1 MDIGADDESDTGI
14 SGDAAVIDEPRQI
27 SLTEWDDRYEKL
39 AAEGLQEPWY
49 GGKLSRHVADG
60 DYRLRKLKFDNSAAG
75 LRLWN
80 FLLTEEDRLAQARS
94 EGKKLVG
101 VMKDLGTTAVM
112 AYSAD
117 NVVAFYPDGAWWIPC
132 VMELSAGLLDIADSL
147 GIDESFCPVRAMLGA
162 FVTGNHF
169 PIPDLLTCS
178 VGATCDDFSAIA
190 QRLEGLGHKILWW
203 EVPHRRAA
211 DSGEESVVLPGG
223 FVGPRSQVDFVKTQ
237 LQMVRRALAEVSGEE
252 LDDEKLASGIRQ
264 ANVVRGY
271 LRELRELVFMA
282 EPCPMGALEMLVAE
296 MFAIHF
302 CSDRDET
309 IEILKDM
316 LDEVKART
324 ELNKGVGGSDAVRIF
339 WVNPVADLQVMNLLE
354 ACGGRICGT
363 EYLFSHALD
372 AIAEDVE
379 PMEALAQAA
388 LADPMVGSA
397 QDRAARIR
405 ADIVRFGAEAVIVSR
420 IPGASHC
427 TLEGRIIADYIW
439 ETLGMSVLEIEVP
452 PVSDSMGASLGM
464 RMEALVETVQQ
475 RRK

>member
-1 MDIGADDESDTGI
+1 
-14 SGDAAVIDEPRQI
+14 
-27 SLTEWDDRYEKL
+27 
-39 AAEGLQEPWY
+39 
-49 GGKLSRHVADG
+49 
-60 DYRLRKLKFDNSAAG
+60 
-75 LRLWN
+75 
-80 FLLTEEDRLAQARS
+80 
-94 EGKKLVG
+94 
-101 VMKDLGTTAVM
+101 
-112 AYSAD
+112 
-117 NVVAFYPDGAWWIPC
+117 
-132 VMELSAGLLDIADSL
+132 MELSAGLLDVADGL

-203 EVPHRRAA
+203 EAPHRRPVE
-211 DSGEESVVLPGG
+211 SGEGSVVLGGG
-223 FVGPRSQVDFVKTQ
+223 FVGPRPQVDFVKTQ

-252 LDDEKLASGIRQ
+252 LDDEKLAAGIRQ
-264 ANVVRGY
+264 ANVVRRH
-271 LRELRELVFMA
+271 LRELRELVFTA
-282 EPCPMGALEMLVAE
+282 KRCPMGALEMLVAE

-309 IEILKDM
+309 IEILGLL
-316 LDEVKART
+316 LDEVKGRI
-324 ELNKGVGGSDAVRIF
+324 ELGKGVGDSGAARIF

-354 ACGGRICGT
+354 DCGGRICGT

-379 PMEALAQAA
+379 PMEALARAA

-397 QDRAARIR
+397 QDRAERIG

-427 TLEGRIIADYIW
+427 TLEGRIIADYVQ
-439 ETLGMSVLEIEVP
+439 ETLGMSALEIEVS
-452 PVSDSMGASLGM
+452 PVSDSIAASLGM
-464 RMEALVETVQQ
+464 RMEALVETVLQ
-475 RRK
+475 RRKT

>member
-1 MDIGADDESDTGI
+1 M
-14 SGDAAVIDEPRQI
+14 IDEPRQI
-27 SLTEWDDRYEKL
+27 SLTEWDGRYEEL
-39 AAEGLQEPWY
+39 AAAGLQEPWY
-49 GGKLSRHVADG
+49 GGRLSRHVADG

-132 VMELSAGLLDIADSL
+132 VMELSAGLLDIADGL

-190 QRLEGLGHKILWW
+190 QRLEGLGHEILWW
-203 EVPHRRAA
+203 EAPHRRAVE
-211 DSGEESVVLPGG
+211 SGEESVALPGG
-223 FVGPRSQVDFVKTQ
+223 FVASRSQVDFVKTQ
-237 LQMVRRALAEVSGEE
+237 LEMVRGALAEVSGEE
-252 LDDEKLASGIRQ
+252 LSDEKLAAGIRQ
-264 ANVVRGY
+264 ANVVREY
-271 LRELRELVFMA
+271 LRELRELVFTA
-282 EPCPMGALEMLVAE
+282 KCCPMGALEMLVAE

-302 CSDRDET
+302 CSDRAET
-309 IEILKDM
+309 IEILRDM
-316 LDEVKART
+316 IDEVKGRI
-324 ELNKGVGGSDAVRIF
+324 ESNKGVGRSDAVRIF

-354 ACGGRICGT
+354 DCGGRICGT

-372 AIAEDVE
+372 AICEDVG
-379 PMEALAQAA
+379 PMEALSRAA

-397 QDRAARIR
+397 RDRAERIG

-427 TLEGRIIADYIW
+427 ALEGRIIADYIW
-439 ETLGMSVLEIEVP
+439 ETLGMSVLEIEVS
-452 PVSDSMGASLGM
+452 PVSDSMGASLRT
-464 RMEALVETVQQ
+464 RMEALVETVMQ
-475 RRK
+475 RRKI